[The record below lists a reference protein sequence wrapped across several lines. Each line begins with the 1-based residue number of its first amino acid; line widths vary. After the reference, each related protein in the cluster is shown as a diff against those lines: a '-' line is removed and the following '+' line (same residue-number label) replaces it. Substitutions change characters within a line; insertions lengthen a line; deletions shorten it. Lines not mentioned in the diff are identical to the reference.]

1 MKINILLFGSLLDVT
16 DGKAEIELTGIE
28 DVKMVQ
34 KKMLEK
40 YPLLAKYTFRIAV
53 NQQMIKDNRKL
64 QDNDVVAFLPP
75 FAGG

>member
-16 DGKAEIELTGIE
+16 DGKAEIELTDIQ
-28 DVKMVQ
+28 DVKMAQ

-40 YPLLAKYTFRIAV
+40 YPQLAKYTFRIAV

-64 QDNDVVAFLPP
+64 HDNDVVAFLPP